1 MAVSVAVGGD
11 DDAILAVGHAGC
23 EGIYGHSRAV
33 DPVSSYV
40 IMIGLPGTTVLMSM
54 PSALGI

>member
-1 MAVSVAVGGD
+1 MSVAVGGD